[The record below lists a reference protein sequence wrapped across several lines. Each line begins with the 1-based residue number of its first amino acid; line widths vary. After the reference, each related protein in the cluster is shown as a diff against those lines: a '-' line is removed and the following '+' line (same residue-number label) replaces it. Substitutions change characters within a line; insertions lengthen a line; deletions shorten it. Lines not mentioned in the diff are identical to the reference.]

1 MKFLSAVARISL
13 VYDLAVGIV
22 MLAATDLLATVF
34 GVPPPTPILFAKLL
48 GLFLI
53 CVGLGYIPAIRNP
66 EIHRGYLWIFG
77 PLLKGAGAVTFIV
90 DYVINASPRAF
101 LLFAA
106 TDGTLAALTLWGLLS
121 LSRERPRLSG
131 RSSARP

>member
-53 CVGLGYIPAIRNP
+53 CVGLGYIPSIRNP
-66 EIHRGYLWIFG
+66 EIHRWYLWIFG
-77 PLLKGAGAVTFIV
+77 PLLKGAGAVTFIA
-90 DYVINASPRAF
+90 DYLLNASPRAF

-121 LSRERPRLSG
+121 LSRETPRPSARSSG
-131 RSSARP
+131 RP

>member
-13 VYDLAVGIV
+13 VYDLSVGIV
-22 MLAATDLLATVF
+22 MLVATDTLASVF

-53 CVGLGYIPAIRNP
+53 AVGLGYAAPMRDPIG
-66 EIHRGYLWIFG
+66 HRAYLWIFG
-77 PLLKGAGAVTFIV
+77 PLLKGAGAVAFVT
-90 DYVINASPRAF
+90 DYLVNHSPRAF

-106 TDGTLAALTLWGLLS
+106 SDGALALVTLWGLL
-121 LSRERPRLSG
+121 RLSG
-131 RSSARP
+131 RSSDRS